1 MKLKRT
7 MIMLS
12 LMIIPIILFSQE
24 GETNENQL
32 KVTKAAIC
40 KNVIE
45 REPVDSDTVF
55 PSDTERVFCF
65 TKIEGAAAAT
75 KVFHVWKYGEKE
87 MASVKLDVNSSSWRT
102 WSSKRILSSWTGS
115 WTVDIKSEAGETLK
129 TLEFEIK

>member
-7 MIMLS
+7 MMMLS
-12 LMIIPIILFSQE
+12 LMVIPIILFSQE
-24 GETNENQL
+24 GEMKENQL
-32 KVTKAAIC
+32 QVTKAAIC
-40 KNVIE
+40 KDVVE

-65 TKIEGAAAAT
+65 TKIEGAQVPT
-75 KVFHVWKYGEKE
+75 KILHVWKYGEKE
-87 MASVKLDVNSSSWRT
+87 MATVKLDVNSSSWRT

-115 WTVDIKSEAGETLK
+115 WTVDIKNEAGEILK